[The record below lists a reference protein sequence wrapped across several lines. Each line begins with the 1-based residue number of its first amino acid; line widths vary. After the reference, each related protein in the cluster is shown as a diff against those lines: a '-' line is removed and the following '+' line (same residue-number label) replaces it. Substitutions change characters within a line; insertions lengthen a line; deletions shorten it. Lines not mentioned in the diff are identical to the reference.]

1 MSKDIQ
7 KTIAKIFTELS
18 DGLMTGSMG
27 KRPKV
32 AVTGIGSE
40 HGEQNILEAAKS
52 ASKYGIDV
60 TFIGSLEADEVTTEF
75 VSTEEECHNKMGCL
89 LEQKQ
94 VDAVVTMH
102 YPFPIGVST
111 VGRITTPG
119 TGRQIFIA
127 TTTGTSATERVEA
140 MVKNTIY
147 GIIAAKSCGIKR
159 PTVGIL
165 NIDGAQQVYSV
176 LKQIVEKGY
185 DINFSQSKRTD
196 GGCIFRG
203 NDILTGS
210 ADVIVCDSLTGNI
223 IIKMLSSFTTGG
235 SYESVGFGYGPGVG
249 KGYEK
254 IVMIVSRASGSPVVE
269 GAIRYAADLV
279 NGGYLN
285 ILKEE
290 YTAAEKAG
298 LNSIL
303 EARKAS
309 NKKDVSEE
317 EIKAPKEEV
326 VTAQLSGIDIMDLDD
341 AVKSLWKAGIYAS
354 SGMGCTGPIILVS
367 EANEQKAMEILIKDG
382 WITQ

>member
-7 KTIAKIFTELS
+7 KTIAKIFTEVS
-18 DGLMTGSMG
+18 DGLMTGKMG
-27 KRPKV
+27 KRPKI

-40 HGEQNILEAAKS
+40 HGEQNIMNAAQS

-60 TFIGSLEADEVTTEF
+60 TFIGSLQENGVTTEL
-75 VSTEEECHNKMGCL
+75 VKTEEECHNKMGCL
-89 LEQKQ
+89 LEEKQ

-119 TGRQIFIA
+119 TGKQIFIA
-127 TTTGTSATERVEA
+127 TTTGTSATDRVEA
-140 MVKNTIY
+140 MVRNTIY
-147 GIIAAKSCGIKR
+147 GIIAAKSCGIAR

-176 LKQIVEKGY
+176 LKQLVEKGY
-185 DINFSQSKRTD
+185 DINFAESQRAD

-235 SYESVGFGYGPGVG
+235 SYESVGFGYGPGIG

-254 IVMIVSRASGSPVVE
+254 IVMIVSRASGVPVIE

-285 ILKEE
+285 ILKSECA
-290 YTAAEKAG
+290 AAEKAG

-309 NKKDVSEE
+309 AKKDTSEE
-317 EIKAPKEEV
+317 EVIAPKEEV

-341 AVKSLWKAGIYAS
+341 AVKSLWKVGIYAS